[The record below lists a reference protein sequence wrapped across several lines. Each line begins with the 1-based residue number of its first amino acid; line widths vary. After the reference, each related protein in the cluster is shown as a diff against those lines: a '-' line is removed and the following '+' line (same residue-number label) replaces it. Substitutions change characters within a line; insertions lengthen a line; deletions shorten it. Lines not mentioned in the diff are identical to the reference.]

1 MDNLE
6 DTQKTPPV
14 RVAKDSE
21 IDKPAGFFRETTL
34 DLLYYALLVAVIGA
48 AIVATGYIIVE
59 YIVPSL
65 ARAFTYPVEAGI
77 VVLLASILSFYAGSY
92 RKKRRG

>member
-1 MDNLE
+1 MGTE
-6 DTQKTPPV
+6 ETQQMSKI

-48 AIVATGYIIVE
+48 AIIATGYIIVE
-59 YIVPSL
+59 YIVPFL
-65 ARAFTYPVEAGI
+65 ARALTYPVEAG
-77 VVLLASILSFYAGSY
+77 VVVAIASILSFYAGAF
-92 RKKRRG
+92 RKKRGE